1 MSKKERIKSFNPAIA
16 LLPDTKHYNNLL
28 SPVLKDKCSL
38 LPIKGYVFDLFWMES
53 TIIMNPMVNECL
65 KGILICL
72 KWFLCP
78 QINQW
83 MIVEQYNRMYVLV
96 LMLKMQSREHCNIVA
111 RCIFNVRKKKKKTWK
126 PLKNTLSTSRRTFS
140 TGSMHFKATVCDRKW
155 FQFTVICLLTL

>member
-28 SPVLKDKCSL
+28 NPVLKDKCSL
-38 LPIKGYVFDLFWMES
+38 LPIKGHVFDLFWMES

-78 QINQW
+78 QINQL

-111 RCIFNVRKKKKKTWK
+111 RCIFNVRKKKKNHGSPWRTHYQLLEG
-126 PLKNTLSTSRRTFS
+126 PLVQVRCILKLLFAIGNDFNLQLY
-140 TGSMHFKATVCDRKW
+140 VC
-155 FQFTVICLLTL
+155 